1 MSRVS
6 EMDTSTMRAME
17 RVISGLWV
25 LLGAGAINESQ
36 HSKILRLLGSNEDSL
51 PADKIDNTY
60 NKTTQVSAPIAHA
73 TTFELVNTQLGNASV
88 PRLPSVSLIRW
99 DMPPLSATPTI
110 IPRQAETKPLSQ
122 KQYNTLSKGERKAL
136 STVTTA
142 IKPFLGNEPLNYE
155 VNICAAH
162 ARDLSSTI
170 PRFLLLTESISHH
183 NTCLLSHDTKEQM
196 KPLGNPSKRLD
207 QKGHVSDMPER
218 KVLPS
223 HKDSDH
229 GSGRK
234 DHEMTNT
241 SQNPASAPEERFKNH
256 QTSVREQ
263 ELGMGV
269 FGDGGTS
276 SSSGATMVG
285 NHAAANVSDVTD
297 AATNEGTE
305 TRAGDPTPPR
315 PAPSLTHHHMPS
327 SRSSSAL
334 PHRNKYHRRDPP
346 FPLHTNPRLSHVPA
360 DEIYYV

>member
-155 VNICAAH
+155 
-162 ARDLSSTI
+162 
-170 PRFLLLTESISHH
+170 
-183 NTCLLSHDTKEQM
+183 DTKEQM